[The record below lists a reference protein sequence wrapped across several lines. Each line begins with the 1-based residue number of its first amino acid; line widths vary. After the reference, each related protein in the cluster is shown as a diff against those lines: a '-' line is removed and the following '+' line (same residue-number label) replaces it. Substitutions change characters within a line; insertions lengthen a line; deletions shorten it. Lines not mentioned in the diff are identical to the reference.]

1 MKNYKYS
8 KGFTLIEL
16 LVVVAI
22 IGILAAIVFAPLQT
36 ALRKGRDAK
45 RIAEIKTLQADL
57 ILYSDSH
64 NGQYPSDLN
73 VLKTSIGGSGSFP
86 TAANLSSN
94 VNLSEYNYTVYILSG
109 SGSGT
114 TTYAGYHIWTHLESA
129 SNALSGAAMCAGIV
143 GNVPSSLTSPTNGAC
158 FGDSSASVGGVSDG
172 GQYYFTGNNTGPS
185 GTYFTD
191 TDCAGNTAKCIYDIK
206 G

>member
-86 TAANLSSN
+86 TAANLTSN
-94 VNLSEYNYTVYILSG
+94 VNLSEYNYTVY
-109 SGSGT
+109 T
-114 TTYAGYHIWTHLESA
+114 TTVSGVTNYTGYHIWTHLESA
-129 SNALSGAAMCAGIV
+129 SNALSGAAMCAGIA
-143 GNVPSSLTSPTNGAC
+143 GSVPSSPTSPTNGAC
-158 FGDSSASVGGVSDG
+158 FGDLNASVANVSDTG
-172 GQYYFTGNNTGPS
+172 GQYYFTGNNTATA

-191 TDCAGNTAKCIYDIK
+191 TDCAGSNVKCIYDIK